1 MAVLAKKKKI
11 SYIGV
16 LCYDNQ
22 QESRAISKES
32 RTISGKTRFH
42 ARTIYVAI
50 SRVTRRD
57 GLRLIVD
64 YEETNEDDMIK
75 NIMYTDFL
83 FER

>member
-42 ARTIYVAI
+42 ARTNMWL
-50 SRVTRRD
+50 SQESHEEM
-57 GLRLIVD
+57 D
-64 YEETNEDDMIK
+64 YG
-75 NIMYTDFL
+75 
-83 FER
+83 